1 MSLVFIPNT
10 VPSYIALSTDIS
22 GSKISGAS
30 YIGAKVYL
38 TDTAKSYIIMP
49 DLTLEE
55 VPTLDDTVTVIG
67 SVDVDNFPA
76 DYLVSGSVTVSNFP
90 TDYPVSGSL
99 IAEVSNFPADYLV
112 SGSVTVSNFPTDYP
126 VSGSLI
132 AEVSNFP
139 VEYPVSGSV
148 ILLDSTASIGSVIV
162 SEMPIG
168 GYAYGSEFLSGVS
181 GSIVDNTA
189 TQVIASAGSALS
201 IHLTTL
207 MVTNSGATGT
217 NVDITSGSAGTA
229 MWRGYAVGEGG
240 GFAVTFPVP
249 LRFDQGAGVFIKC
262 QETTDIAVLCSAAG
276 YKA

>member
-67 SVDVDNFPA
+67 SVDVD
-76 DYLVSGSVTVSNFP
+76 
-90 TDYPVSGSL
+90 
-99 IAEVSNFPADYLV
+99 NFPADYLV

-249 LRFDQGAGVFIKC
+249 LRFDQGAGVFIEC